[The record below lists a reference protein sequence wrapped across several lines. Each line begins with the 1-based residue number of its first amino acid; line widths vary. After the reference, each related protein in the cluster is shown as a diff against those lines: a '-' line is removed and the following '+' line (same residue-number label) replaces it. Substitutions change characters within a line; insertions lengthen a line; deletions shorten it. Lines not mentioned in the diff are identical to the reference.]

1 MFPSGPASAFF
12 AAAQSASDPRQRHT
26 QIAMARSQLFGHEA
40 KAEQCT
46 TLMPQGLP
54 LWLWRSW
61 QRCLQAGRH
70 PRDPVDFEI
79 ICRQAVRHDQQ
90 QSAALIQASRPVM
103 AQLVAAVA
111 SMRYFCLLTN
121 QQGTVLEVQGPI
133 DSADRRAQA
142 VGRVGVDLSE
152 SGIGTSAIG
161 AALAEQAPVWLHQH
175 EHFFEA
181 LGAYS
186 CAGAPIFDPQ
196 GQCIGMLDITGL
208 DVPERPELM
217 HLALRCTRAI
227 EDRLLRAQA
236 HALLLHIN
244 WPGGALGQE
253 GEGLVALDED
263 GLILGSNAMARQL
276 MPRPLCPPGQ
286 PLHCAQLIAMP
297 WPVLYERALQ
307 RPNEPLSIP
316 LWSGLRLHALAQPGP
331 LLRNLYTVP
340 KASTPASQASPSRP
354 VSALKTTQQ
363 VLIQQ
368 ALADAQG
375 NVSQAAKALGIGR
388 ATLYRKLASQ
398 HKPSTVDQA
407 PEKLFQKTC

>member
-1 MFPSGPASAFF
+1 MFPSSTASAFF
-12 AAAQSASDPRQRHT
+12 TAAESSPDLTHRHT
-26 QIAMARSQLFGHEA
+26 QVALARSQLFDHDADSDLVPKG
-40 KAEQCT
+40 
-46 TLMPQGLP
+46 MPQGLP
-54 LWLWRSW
+54 QWLWRSW

-70 PRDPVDFEI
+70 PRDSVEFEAI
-79 ICRQAVRHDQQ
+79 NRHAVRQSQQ
-90 QSAALIQASRPVM
+90 QSAMLIEAARPVM
-103 AQLVAAVA
+103 TQLVAAVA
-111 SMRYFCLLTN
+111 SLRYFCLLTN
-121 QQGTVLEVQGPI
+121 QQGTVLEVQGPV
-133 DSADRRAQA
+133 DAADRRAQA

-152 SGIGTSAIG
+152 SGVGTSAIG
-161 AALAEQAPVWLHQH
+161 ATLAEQAPVWLHQH

-196 GQCIGMLDITGL
+196 GQCIGMLDITGI

-217 HLALRCTRAI
+217 HLALRCARAI
-227 EDRLLRAQA
+227 EDRLLRAQP

-253 GEGLVALDED
+253 GEGLLALDED
-263 GLILGSNAMARQL
+263 GVVLGSNAMARQL
-276 MPRPLCPPGQ
+276 VPRPLCPPSQ
-286 PLHCAQLIAMP
+286 PLHCAQLIALP

-307 RPNEPLSIP
+307 RPNEPLPIP

-331 LLRNLYTVP
+331 LLRNLYAAP
-340 KASTPASQASPSRP
+340 KASTQTSHANPAHT

-368 ALADAQG
+368 ALADARG

-388 ATLYRKLASQ
+388 ATLYRKLA
-398 HKPSTVDQA
+398 PNN
-407 PEKLFQKTC
+407 KLVSNQQVVSPPQKIL